1 MRLMSALSRLLMSL
15 AVFGLV
21 IGAAMPAA
29 SAATGGSA
37 AMMSMAEGMPPCE
50 DMGSDIGGVTKQCP
64 FQTVC
69 AVKCPQAT
77 LAAASILLPVV
88 SRTAGMPGDLPGRIS
103 LAQAPPARPP
113 KA

>member
-1 MRLMSALSRLLMSL
+1 MRLMSGFSRLLMSL

-21 IGAAMPAA
+21 IGAAIPAA
-29 SAATGGSA
+29 SAAAGGSA
-37 AMMSMAEGMPPCE
+37 AMMAMADGTPCE
-50 DMGSDIGGVTKQCP
+50 DMGSDIGDVTKQCP

-88 SRTAGMPGDLPGRIS
+88 SRIAGMPGDLPGRIS